1 MVIERMCES
10 RSQFVAD
17 QVHSKKIISAHAPTR
32 DAAMPCPRARFSP
45 FAPPLFL
52 AVLGETPLQDY
63 AIGGPYTMAFTAE
76 TIDVQGVARHVLTN
90 VGLLQAVLYAGQE
103 EILQISMVT
112 QVSQDADGVLVRSI
126 FNPLE

>member
-1 MVIERMCES
+1 VWKFE
-10 RSQFVAD
+10 
-17 QVHSKKIISAHAPTR
+17 
-32 DAAMPCPRARFSP
+32 
-45 FAPPLFL
+45 
-52 AVLGETPLQDY
+52 LGETPLQDY
-63 AIGGPYTMAFTAE
+63 AIGVTHTMAFTAK

-112 QVSQDADGVLVRSI
+112 QVSQEADGVLVRSI

>member
-1 MVIERMCES
+1 
-10 RSQFVAD
+10 
-17 QVHSKKIISAHAPTR
+17 
-32 DAAMPCPRARFSP
+32 MPCPRARFSP

-112 QVSQDADGVLVRSI
+112 QVSQEADGVLVRSI

>member
-1 MVIERMCES
+1 MVDVHRADAC
-10 RSQFVAD
+10 SQFVAD
-17 QVHSKKIISAHAPTR
+17 QVHTKKIISTRPCHEMLAFSQRHA
-32 DAAMPCPRARFSP
+32 CHSP
-45 FAPPLFL
+45 LRCLHLL

-63 AIGGPYTMAFTAE
+63 AIGGPYSLAFTAE

-90 VGLLQAVLYAGQE
+90 VGLLQAVLYAGEE

-112 QVSQDADGVLVRSI
+112 QVSQDADGGLVRSI